1 MSRHRLVSVLVLVST
16 AACTARQSRGIQPYE
31 PPPPAV
37 TDGYGE
43 KSKESAG
50 GSAQSYTRDKD
61 DTRQVTRVEE
71 LMESRL
77 SGVVVTRTADGGYS
91 VRVRGGASS
100 FMANEEPLYVIDGV
114 PFQVQDGRGLSFL
127 NPADVARIDLLKN
140 PSETAI
146 YGVRGA
152 NGVIVITTKRPRS

>member
-1 MSRHRLVSVLVLVST
+1 MSTHRLVSVLVLVSA
-16 AACTARQSRGIQPYE
+16 AACTSRQSRGIQPYE

-50 GSAQSYTRDKD
+50 GTAQSYTRDKD

-71 LMESRL
+71 LIEARL

-127 NPADVARIDLLKN
+127 NPADVSRIDLLKN

-152 NGVIVITTKRPRS
+152 NGVIVITTRKPRG

>member
-1 MSRHRLVSVLVLVST
+1 MLTHRCVIALVMVSA
-16 AACTARQSRGIQPYE
+16 AACTSRQSRGIQPYE

-50 GSAQSYTRDKD
+50 GSAQSYTRDKN
-61 DTRQVTRVEE
+61 DTRQVSRVEE
-71 LMESRL
+71 LIEGRL

-91 VRVRGGASS
+91 VRIRGSSS
-100 FMANEEPLYVIDGV
+100 FMSNEEPLYVIDGIPV
-114 PFQVQDGRGLSFL
+114 QVQDGRGLSFI
-127 NPADVARIDLLKN
+127 NPADVERIDLLKN
-140 PSETAI
+140 PSETGI

-152 NGVIVITTKRPRS
+152 NGVIVITTRKPRS